1 MSHRLLSVALLV
13 VALLVLS
20 ASPALA
26 AECRQT
32 LDDFNRPDDTNLGPN
47 WTERVGDF
55 AIVSQRAD
63 HSAGGFGLMTFNGGP
78 SAPTAVCADIVNG
91 FYAGL
96 VLRYT
101 AVNDNYF
108 IKFQDGSGDGEL
120 DRAFFYLGN
129 QTGSGATPGV
139 HFITPFSAARVYATV
154 SGTTVTVQIDRSFD
168 GITDET
174 ISSTYNVGS
183 GNGTGYGVVG
193 FSGGMVD
200 NFGVSNGAPAITTNG
215 SALSVTAG
223 DPATAVDPSLTA
235 ADAEDANLVSG
246 HVSIASGFQSGDVLG
261 FVDQNGISGSYDNA
275 TGVLALTGTAT
286 VADYEAAL
294 RSVSYR
300 HAGVAPSAS
309 KTVAFELDDSFGL
322 SDPVTR
328 TITVAAVNAAPTLS
342 GTGGTLSYTENEPAA
357 VVDPS
362 VTAADADDAN
372 LASARVRIASG
383 FESGDVLGFADQN
396 GISGSYDGASGVLSL
411 GGSATVAA
419 YQAALRSITYRHAGG
434 TISTTG
440 RSIEF
445 TVNDGQLDSNSLAR
459 AVSITA
465 VDDATAVDTTGPAIV
480 VPSANRTRTL
490 SSVGRVRFPFGTSRE
505 AVTGTISLKRGARTL
520 GAARF
525 RAALGRAAKPRIRLT
540 TAAKR
545 ILARHR
551 RLKVRATITMR
562 DAAGNATV
570 RIYTFALKARRR

>member
-1 MSHRLLSVALLV
+1 M
-13 VALLVLS
+13 
-20 ASPALA
+20 
-26 AECRQT
+26 
-32 LDDFNRPDDTNLGPN
+32 
-47 WTERVGDF
+47 
-55 AIVSQRAD
+55 
-63 HSAGGFGLMTFNGGP
+63 
-78 SAPTAVCADIVNG
+78 
-91 FYAGL
+91 
-96 VLRYT
+96 
-101 AVNDNYF
+101 
-108 IKFQDGSGDGEL
+108 
-120 DRAFFYLGN
+120 
-129 QTGSGATPGV
+129 
-139 HFITPFSAARVYATV
+139 
-154 SGTTVTVQIDRSFD
+154 
-168 GITDET
+168 
-174 ISSTYNVGS
+174 
-183 GNGTGYGVVG
+183 
-193 FSGGMVD
+193 
-200 NFGVSNGAPAITTNG
+200 
-215 SALSVTAG
+215 
-223 DPATAVDPSLTA
+223 
-235 ADAEDANLVSG
+235 
-246 HVSIASGFQSGDVLG
+246 
-261 FVDQNGISGSYDNA
+261 DQNGISGSYDNT

-286 VADYEAAL
+286 VAEYQAAL

-300 HAGVAPSAS
+300 YAGVAPSAS

-328 TITVAAVNAAPTLS
+328 TITVAAVNTAPTLS

-362 VTAADADDAN
+362 VTTADTDDAN

-396 GISGSYDGASGVLSL
+396 GISGSYDGATGVLSL

-419 YQAALRSITYRHAGG
+419 YQAALRSITYRHAGD

-440 RSIEF
+440 RSVEF

-465 VDDATAVDTTGPAIV
+465 VGDAADTTGPAIV
-480 VPSANRTRTL
+480 VPSANRKRTL
-490 SSVGRVRFPFGTSRE
+490 SSVGRVRFPFGTSLE
-505 AVTGTISLKRGARTL
+505 AVTGTISLKRGARRL

-525 RAALGRAAKPRIRLT
+525 KAALGRAAKPRIRLT

>member
-13 VALLVLS
+13 VTMLVLS

-32 LDDFNRPDDTNLGPN
+32 LDDFNRPNDTNLGPN
-47 WTERVGDF
+47 WIERVGDF
-55 AIVSQRAD
+55 AIVNQRAD

-78 SAPTAVCADIVNG
+78 SAPTAVCADIVNP

-168 GITDET
+168 GTTDET

-215 SALSVTAG
+215 SALSVTEG
-223 DPATAVDPSLTA
+223 DPATAVDPGLTA
-235 ADAEDANLVSG
+235 ADAEEANLVSG
-246 HVSIASGFQSGDVLG
+246 QVSIASGFESGDVLG

-300 HAGVAPSAS
+300 HAGVAPSS
-309 KTVAFELDDSFGL
+309 KTVAFELDDGFGL

-328 TITVAAVNAAPTLS
+328 TITVAAGNAAPTLS

-357 VVDPS
+357 VVGAG
-362 VTAADADDAN
+362 VTTADADDAN

-396 GISGSYDGASGVLSL
+396 GISGSYDGATGVLSL

-419 YQAALRSITYRHAGG
+419 YQAALRSITYRHAGD

-440 RSIEF
+440 RSVEF

-465 VDDATAVDTTGPAIV
+465 VGDAADTTGPAIV

-505 AVTGTISLKRGARTL
+505 AVTGTISLKRGARAL

-525 RAALGRAAKPRIRLT
+525 KAALGRAAKPRIRLT
-540 TAAKR
+540 KAAKR

-551 RLKVRATITMR
+551 KLKVRATITMR

-570 RIYTFALKARRR
+570 RIYTFRLKAKRR